1 MKALKIYMT
10 MGLLLV
16 SSLAMAQ
23 ITRISGTVSDDFDVL
38 PGVNVVEIDA
48 SNRMVNATVTDM
60 NGNFVLPVKSQK
72 NKVKFSYMGFKTITL
87 PINKTVFKVK
97 MEENA
102 KQMTEVQVTA
112 KKKLKT
118 SGLAIP
124 EREVS
129 FSAQSLSAKEFEG
142 LGITSVDEALQG
154 RIAGLDIVANSGD
167 LGSGSSMRLRG
178 ASTVSTLTSNEPL
191 IVVNGNVWNVDM
203 SDFDTATANEEKFA
217 QLLNVNTEDIE
228 DIKVLKDAAAT
239 AIWGSQGAN
248 GVIEITTKRGQRGAP
263 QVSYSVKLTMT
274 HQPKGINLLSGDQ
287 YTMMLKEAYF
297 NPTQQT
303 LISSIPEFNYVESD
317 SEYLMFNKNTDWV
330 DLVQQ
335 NGLRQNH
342 YISISG
348 GDEKT
353 LFRISAGYDHET
365 GTVIK
370 QKLQRFST
378 RMALDYYVN
387 DRIKIISNF
396 ALTYTKNHR
405 NYDGLIGIARTKMPN
420 LSPYRY
426 ERDADGNEYD
436 TGEYYIVPQ
445 YAFTNHGDPDIVGGT
460 NPFSN
465 RFNDQRNLHN
475 PLAVAELAK
484 NDQTTYDI
492 TPELELEYKLLG
504 LDDSSHQLRYNGRVV
519 MNVYN
524 DYTDQNFPRSLVS
537 TPYYDNGSA
546 YSFSRKN
553 LAFTTTHTL
562 TFQPHFKNEDHYLLA
577 LGRFQLVSGRSSSQS
592 SSVYRLPTTLS
603 TVTAGAYPSGMGSG
617 FNEWRSLY
625 YTFSTHYSYKS
636 RYMLDFSMRLDATT
650 KFGPNNRWGWF
661 PAISARWNII
671 DEPWMKVVRDK
682 VKMSMFSVRPGW
694 GWVGNP
700 PTADYLYMNSFS
712 QGAPYLGT
720 LSMNPNGLKLTNLKW
735 ENKYTWNV
743 GFDLGFFEDRL
754 KFVVELYHQTTKDM
768 LMWNA
773 GIPSSNGWSSLA
785 YRNVGD
791 MVNKGWEF
799 QILGERLLK
808 KGKFYLDFNVNFAN
822 NRNVITDMDK
832 LILNTLNIDW
842 KEANRS
848 VVQRVQINNPFGSIY
863 GFRSKGVY
871 QYSYETA
878 KAITRGKMPESL
890 ANQGFQNL
898 QDCLNAGITFPV
910 ALNENGE
917 YIRDAEGN
925 PIQQRFGYKDG
936 SRVGYPFKGGDAIYE
951 DINHDG
957 NIDKYD
963 IVYLGNSLPKLTGG
977 FGFKLHYERLTL
989 NAQFN
994 YRVNYDILN
1003 MARLDMEAM
1012 TSNNNQSQ
1020 AVNYRWRKEGDV
1032 TTIPRA
1038 LNGGADNSTNYN
1050 TLVSDR
1056 FVEDGSFLRLNYLQL
1071 SYSIDPKIL
1080 KKWHMKTLNVYVS
1093 ANNLFCLTKYSGV
1106 DPEIGYG
1113 GYGVTTDN
1121 SQTPRSKSY
1130 TVGLTIGF

>member
-1 MKALKIYMT
+1 M
-10 MGLLLV
+10 LV
-16 SSLAMAQ
+16 TSLAMAQ
-23 ITRISGTVSDDFDVL
+23 ISRISGTVSDDFDVL

-102 KQMTEVQVTA
+102 KQLQTVEVKA
-112 KKKLKT
+112 KKHLKT

-129 FSAQSLSAKEFEG
+129 FSAQGISAKEFEG

-154 RIAGLDIVANSGD
+154 RIAGLDIVQNSGD
-167 LGSGSSMRLRG
+167 LGSGTSMRLRG

-191 IVVNGNVWNVDM
+191 IVVNGNVWNVNM
-203 SDFDTATANEEKFA
+203 EGFDTATANEERFA

-248 GVIEITTKRGQRGAP
+248 GVIEITTKRGRKGAP
-263 QVSYSVKLTMT
+263 QVNYSVKMTMT
-274 HQPKGINLLSGDQ
+274 HQPKGIDLLNGDQ
-287 YTMMLKEAYF
+287 YTMLIKEAYF

-303 LISSIPEFNYVESD
+303 LISQIPEFNYVEND

-330 DLVQQ
+330 DLVTQ

-342 YISISG
+342 YVSISG
-348 GDEKT
+348 GDDKT
-353 LFRISAGYDHET
+353 LFRISGGYDHET
-365 GTVIK
+365 GTIIK
-370 QKLQRFST
+370 QKMNRFST

-387 DRIKIISNF
+387 DRIKIMSNF
-396 ALTYTKNHR
+396 ALTYTKNDR
-405 NYDGLIGIARTKMPN
+405 NYDGLLGIARSKMPN
-420 LSPYRY
+420 LSPWRY
-426 ERDADGNEYD
+426 ARDENGNEYN

-445 YAFTNHGDPDIVGGT
+445 YAFTNHGDAEVAGGT

-465 RFNDQRNLHN
+465 RFSDQRNSHN
-475 PLAVAELAK
+475 PLASAEYAK
-484 NDQTTYDI
+484 NTQTTYDI

-504 LDDSSHQLRYNGRVV
+504 LDDTSHQLRYNGRVV
-519 MNVYN
+519 MNIFN
-524 DYTDQNFPRSLVS
+524 DYADRYFPRSLVS
-537 TPYYDNGSA
+537 TPYYENGSA
-546 YSFSRKN
+546 SSSSNKN

-577 LGRFQLVSGRSSSQS
+577 LGRFQLVSGSSSSQS
-592 SSVYRLPTTLS
+592 SDVYRLPTTLGS
-603 TVTAGAYPSGMGSG
+603 VTSGAFPSGMGSG
-617 FNEWRSLY
+617 FNEWRKLY

-636 RYMLDFSMRLDATT
+636 RYMLDFSMRLDGTT
-650 KFGPNNRWGWF
+650 LFGPDNRWGWF
-661 PAISARWNII
+661 PAISGRWNII
-671 DEPWMKVVRDK
+671 DEPWMKVMRDK
-682 VKMSMFSVRPGW
+682 VKMTMFSIRPGW

-700 PTADYLYMNSFS
+700 PTQDYLYMNSFS
-712 QGAPYLGT
+712 MGQPYLGT
-720 LSMNPNGLKLTNLKW
+720 NAMNPNGLKLTQLKW
-735 ENKYTWNV
+735 ENKYTYNI
-743 GFDLGFFEDRL
+743 GFDLGFFDDRL
-754 KFVVELYHQTTKDM
+754 KFILELYHQTTTDM
-768 LMWNA
+768 LMRNA
-773 GIPSSNGWSSLA
+773 SIPSSNGWSGLS
-785 YRNVGD
+785 YRNIGD
-791 MVNKGWEF
+791 MLNKGWEF

-808 KGKFYLDFNVNFAN
+808 KGKFFVDVNVNFAN
-822 NRNVITDMDK
+822 NKNVIVEGSMDENMLK
-832 LILNTLNIDW
+832 TLNIAWTERNASITGYNNGDG
-842 KEANRS
+842 S
-848 VVQRVQINNPFGSIY
+848 VPQRVQENNPFGSIY

-871 QYSYETA
+871 QYSYDTA
-878 KAITRGKMPESL
+878 KEITRGNIPEALS
-890 ANQGFQNL
+890 NKGYTTL
-898 QDCLNAGITFPV
+898 QECLDAGITFPV
-910 ALNENGE
+910 AVNADGQ

-925 PIQQRFGYKDG
+925 PIQQRFAYKDG
-936 SRVGYPFKGGDAIYE
+936 SNEGYSFKGGDAIYE

-977 FGFKLHYERLTL
+977 FGFKLHYDRLTL

-994 YRVNYDILN
+994 YRYDYDILN
-1003 MARLDMEAM
+1003 LARLDMEAM

-1038 LNGGADNSTNYN
+1038 LNGGAENSTNYN

-1071 SYSIDPKIL
+1071 SYSFDPKLL
-1080 KKWHMKTLNVYVS
+1080 KKWHLKQLNVYAS
-1093 ANNLFCLTKYSGV
+1093 ANNLFCLTKYTGV

-1113 GYGVTTDN
+1113 GYGVTSDRN
-1121 SQTPRSKSY
+1121 STPRSKSY
-1130 TVGLTIGF
+1130 TVGLTVGF